1 MWVVL
6 SGNNTN
12 IHSMLA
18 TFTSHRWI
26 SSIYCENP
34 ITFFCPKYAYPRR
47 QWNLYCHPI
56 FQDEYSAMREQY
68 MRTGEGFMLVYAVDK
83 PSSFELLSMIGLQ
96 VKRVKDRDD
105 VPMVLVGNKCDL
117 EAQVS

>member
-1 MWVVL
+1 
-6 SGNNTN
+6 
-12 IHSMLA
+12 
-18 TFTSHRWI
+18 
-26 SSIYCENP
+26 
-34 ITFFCPKYAYPRR
+34 
-47 QWNLYCHPI
+47 
-56 FQDEYSAMREQY
+56 MREQY

-117 EAQVS
+117 EAQVSQLLSLRPCCIEKSLPFLYRSLTPYVETEMYMYIG

>member
-1 MWVVL
+1 MKTTREGVKNVFE
-6 SGNNTN
+6 SSRTPYVPSYHQAFKHGAKEAFKCNR
-12 IHSMLA
+12 
-18 TFTSHRWI
+18 TSLI
-26 SSIYCENP
+26 S
-34 ITFFCPKYAYPRR
+34 T
-47 QWNLYCHPI
+47 L

>member
-1 MWVVL
+1 MSL
-6 SGNNTN
+6 
-12 IHSMLA
+12 
-18 TFTSHRWI
+18 I
-26 SSIYCENP
+26 S
-34 ITFFCPKYAYPRR
+34 T
-47 QWNLYCHPI
+47 L

-117 EAQVS
+117 EAQVSQLLMQSTDSYTMWR

>member
-1 MWVVL
+1 MLRRLYQRNKRKVGSLNL
-6 SGNNTN
+6 SP
-12 IHSMLA
+12 L
-18 TFTSHRWI
+18 
-26 SSIYCENP
+26 
-34 ITFFCPKYAYPRR
+34 PK
-47 QWNLYCHPI
+47 LSFSKI
-56 FQDEYSAMREQY
+56 LLKDEYSAMREQY

>member
-1 MWVVL
+1 
-6 SGNNTN
+6 
-12 IHSMLA
+12 
-18 TFTSHRWI
+18 
-26 SSIYCENP
+26 
-34 ITFFCPKYAYPRR
+34 
-47 QWNLYCHPI
+47 
-56 FQDEYSAMREQY
+56 MREQY

-117 EAQVS
+117 EAQVSQNLMHRKGFHIIQNTRRLTPSGTGLVGRYQDFVTSLGTVDIKILE